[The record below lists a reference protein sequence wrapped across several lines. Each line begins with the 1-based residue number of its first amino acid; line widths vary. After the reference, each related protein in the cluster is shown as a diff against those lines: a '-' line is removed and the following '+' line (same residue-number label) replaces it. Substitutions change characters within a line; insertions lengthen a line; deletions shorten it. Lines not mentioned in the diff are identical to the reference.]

1 VPAMKLTRRSI
12 EGVPYFEQSSGS
24 SKNQEFYRDT
34 ILPGFG
40 LKVTKI
46 SKLYI
51 VEKRVHGQLHRLT
64 VGKYPQLTP
73 EQARDLA
80 QDTLYKLAKGID
92 ISAAKNREG
101 ITLERCFADFLSTRT
116 LKERTVRDYRVAMD
130 KYFKDWKKKMVV
142 SITRD
147 MVARRHKKL
156 GESSGHAQ
164 ANLAMRFLRAMMNFA
179 GGQYDDGEGNKLIAE
194 NPVSRLSETKQ
205 WFRVER
211 RQTII
216 KAHQLPA
223 WYEAV
228 QNLAGDTIKDYL
240 LLLFFTGLRREEG
253 FRLRWEDID
262 LKAMT
267 FIISDTKNKNPLQ
280 LPMGKHVYQI
290 LKSRKAHAG
299 DAEFVFP
306 GSGKRGH
313 LVEPKKQVAH
323 VINESGVQFCLHD
336 LRRGFITTAESLN
349 ISSYAVK
356 ALVNHSTGNDVT
368 GGYIISDPERLRKPM
383 QRIENHLLGLCRPKS
398 AKIVELP
405 R

>member
-1 VPAMKLTRRSI
+1 M
-12 EGVPYFEQSSGS
+12 
-24 SKNQEFYRDT
+24 
-34 ILPGFG
+34 
-40 LKVTKI
+40 
-46 SKLYI
+46 
-51 VEKRVHGQLHRLT
+51 
-64 VGKYPQLTP
+64 
-73 EQARDLA
+73 
-80 QDTLYKLAKGID
+80 
-92 ISAAKNREG
+92 
-101 ITLERCFADFLSTRT
+101 
-116 LKERTVRDYRVAMD
+116 
-130 KYFKDWKKKMVV
+130 
-142 SITRD
+142 
-147 MVARRHKKL
+147 
-156 GESSGHAQ
+156 
-164 ANLAMRFLRAMMNFA
+164 
-179 GGQYDDGEGNKLIAE
+179 
-194 NPVSRLSETKQ
+194 
-205 WFRVER
+205 
-211 RQTII
+211 
-216 KAHQLPA
+216 PA

-228 QNLAGDTIKDYL
+228 QNLAGDKIKDYL

-253 FRLRWEDID
+253 FKLRWQDID

-280 LPMGKHVYQI
+280 LPLGKHVYQI

-299 DAEFVFP
+299 DTAFVFP

-336 LRRGFITTAESLN
+336 LRRGFITTAESLD
-349 ISSYAVK
+349 ISLYAVK